1 MKVPDKIVADTS
13 IFLAILLQED
23 DAQQYKQVLLEASK
37 ILISSATMVEMCIV
51 VSHRLGAEG
60 LIRLN
65 QLLESDL
72 FEIKSVTPK
81 QAELAQNAYLRY
93 GKGKDPA
100 GLNFGDLF
108 SYALAKQENLPLL
121 FKGFDFSKTDLE
133 SAL

>member
-1 MKVPDKIVADTS
+1 
-13 IFLAILLQED
+13 
-23 DAQQYKQVLLEASK
+23 
-37 ILISSATMVEMCIV
+37 MVEMYIV

-81 QAELAQNAYLRY
+81 QANLAQNAYLRY

>member
-1 MKVPDKIVADTS
+1 LKVLSKAVADTS
-13 IFLAILLQED
+13 IFLAILFQEN
-23 DAQQYKQVLLEASK
+23 DADQYKQALLEASK
-37 ILISSATMVEMCIV
+37 VYISSATTVEMYIV

-81 QAELAQNAYLRY
+81 QANLAQNAYLRY

-108 SYALAKQENLPLL
+108 SYALAKDENLPLL
-121 FKGFDFSKTDLE
+121 FKGFDFSKTDLA

>member
-1 MKVPDKIVADTS
+1 
-13 IFLAILLQED
+13 
-23 DAQQYKQVLLEASK
+23 
-37 ILISSATMVEMCIV
+37 MVEMCIV

-108 SYALAKQENLPLL
+108 SYALAKDESLPLL

-133 SAL
+133 SVL

>member
-1 MKVPDKIVADTS
+1 VADTS
-13 IFLAILLQED
+13 IFFAILLQED
-23 DAQQYKQVLLEASK
+23 DADQYKRALLDVNK
-37 ILISSATMVEMCIV
+37 VLISSATMVEMAIV

-72 FEIKSVTPK
+72 FEIKGVTPK
-81 QAELAQNAYLRY
+81 QAQLAQNAYLRY

-108 SYALAKQENLPLL
+108 SYALAKDENLPLL
-121 FKGFDFSKTDLE
+121 FKGFDFSKTDLQ
-133 SAL
+133 SAI

>member
-1 MKVPDKIVADTS
+1 MADTS
-13 IFLAILLQED
+13 IFFAILLQED
-23 DAQQYKQVLLEASK
+23 DADQYKRALLDVNK
-37 ILISSATMVEMCIV
+37 VLISSATMVEMAIV

-72 FEIKSVTPK
+72 FEIKGVTPK
-81 QAELAQNAYLRY
+81 QAQLAQNAYLRY

-108 SYALAKQENLPLL
+108 SYALAKDENLPLL
-121 FKGFDFSKTDLE
+121 FKGFDFSKTDLQ
-133 SAL
+133 SAI